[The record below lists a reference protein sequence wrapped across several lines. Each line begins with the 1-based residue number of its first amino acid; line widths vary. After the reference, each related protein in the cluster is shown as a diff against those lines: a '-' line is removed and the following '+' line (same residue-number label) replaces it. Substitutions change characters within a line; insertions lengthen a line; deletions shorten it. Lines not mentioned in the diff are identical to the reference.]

1 MPMLDRE
8 EDHPKPKRPDT
19 KPRKPR
25 KHQKGLPPSLID
37 TVLYRAVIVLVIVS
51 ALAMA
56 FWLLTHPGTSPLP

>member
-56 FWLLTHPGTSPLP
+56 F

>member
-19 KPRKPR
+19 KPRRPR

-37 TVLYRAVIVLVIVS
+37 TILFRAAIVLVFVS

-56 FWLLTHPGTSPLP
+56 FWFVTHPGSVALP